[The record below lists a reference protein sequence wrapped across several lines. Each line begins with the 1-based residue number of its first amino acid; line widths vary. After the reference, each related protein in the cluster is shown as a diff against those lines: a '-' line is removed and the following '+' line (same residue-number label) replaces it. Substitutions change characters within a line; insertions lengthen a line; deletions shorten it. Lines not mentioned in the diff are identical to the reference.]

1 MTSFAVL
8 TIEFEQDS
16 YQATV
21 ADGLENITILRHGHT
36 PLTVQVR
43 VTAEYQGEEGFPDVV
58 QHVKITGERTVVGI
72 FLGPDGVY
80 NPDAKWNIRM
90 ELLDPLPGIEL
101 GDRSQ
106 TEIRILETD
115 GKLEAMHSSDA

>member
-1 MTSFAVL
+1 ML

-21 ADGLENITILRHGHT
+21 SEGLENVTILRHGHT
-36 PLTVQVR
+36 QLTVVVR
-43 VTAEYQGEEGFPDVV
+43 VTAEYQGAEGFPDVV
-58 QHVKITGERTVVGI
+58 QHVKITGEKTAVGI

-80 NPDAKWNIRM
+80 NPNAKWKIRM
-90 ELLDPLPGIEL
+90 ELVNPLPGIEL

-115 GKLEAMHSSDA
+115 GELEAKHSSDT